1 MTMQFSIDID
11 NCLTT
16 LKSGGLILYPTDT
29 IWGIG
34 CDATNDKAVEKIYAL
49 KKRINTKTMIILLAE
64 EKDLLQYVLE
74 PDLRIFDYIKGAYKP
89 TTVIYENARGIADNL
104 IDENGTVAIRIVN
117 DPFCKEL
124 IQQLGKPLVST
135 SANISGYPP
144 PAVFSD
150 IDLAIKNGVDYI
162 VQHRQDDL
170 YAAVPSAIIRWNKDG
185 TPTIIRN

>member
-1 MTMQFSIDID
+1 MQFSSDID
-11 NCLTT
+11 TCLNT

-34 CDATNDKAVEKIYAL
+34 CDATNAKAVEKIYAL

-64 EKDLLQYVLE
+64 EKDLLKYVLE

-89 TTVIYENARGIADNL
+89 TTVIYENAQGIAGNL
-104 IDENGTVAIRIVN
+104 IGENGTIAIRIVN

-124 IQQLGKPLVST
+124 IQQFEKPLVST

-150 IDLAIKNGVDYI
+150 IDSAIKNGVDYI
-162 VQHRQDDL
+162 VQHRQNDL
-170 YAAVPSAIIRWNKDG
+170 NIASPSSIIKWNKNG
-185 TPTIIRN
+185 IPTIIRN